1 MIDKLL
7 INLALSAGTGKGEVN
22 IPQLTEEVVVQ
33 NALNLMYF
41 LLGVIAVIVIIV
53 AGITYATSSGNQAS
67 ITKAKNMILYSVIGI
82 AIVVFAY
89 AITNFIIERF

>member
-22 IPQLTEEVVVQ
+22 IPQLTAEVVVH
-33 NALNLMYF
+33 NVLNIMYF

-53 AGITYATSSGNQAS
+53 AGITYSTSSGNQAS
-67 ITKAKNMILYSVIGI
+67 ITKAKNMILYAVIGI
-82 AIVVFAY
+82 VVVISAY
-89 AITNFIIERF
+89 AITNFIIDRF